1 MANQLNI
8 IILAAGKG
16 TRMNSDLP
24 KVLNELNNK
33 SMLQHVLDQSKL
45 LKPKKIFIIIN
56 KNMIFLK
63 KMFPKEN
70 FIIQSQQLGTGHAVR
85 TFLNK
90 VKISRNDKFL
100 VLYGD
105 NPLIIFSD
113 LQSMYNK
120 VKKNNL
126 VLLGFKKKNNKSY
139 GIIISDK
146 NSVREIVE
154 FKEASEKQKKI
165 KNLQFWYNGT

>member
-16 TRMNSDLP
+16 IRMNSDLP

-33 SMLQHVLDQSKL
+33 TMLEHVLDQSKL

-70 FIIQSQQLGTGHAVR
+70 FIIQSQQLGTGHAIQ
-85 TFLNK
+85 TFLHK
-90 VKISRNDKFL
+90 VKIKRNNKYL

-105 NPLIIFSD
+105 NPLVTFSD

-126 VLLGFKKKNNKSY
+126 VLLGFKKNNNKSY
-139 GIIISDK
+139 GIIIGN
-146 NSVREIVE
+146 NSGVKEIVE
-154 FKEASEKQKKI
+154 FK
-165 KNLQFWYNGT
+165 

>member
-45 LKPKKIFIIIN
+45 LKPKKIFIVIN

-126 VLLGFKKKNNKSY
+126 VLLGFKKKK
-139 GIIISDK
+139 
-146 NSVREIVE
+146 
-154 FKEASEKQKKI
+154 
-165 KNLQFWYNGT
+165 

>member
-16 TRMNSDLP
+16 IRMNSDLP

-33 SMLQHVLDQSKL
+33 TMLEHVLDQSKL

-70 FIIQSQQLGTGHAVR
+70 FIIQSQQLGTGHAIQ
-85 TFLNK
+85 TFLHK
-90 VKISRNDKFL
+90 VKIKRNDKYL

-105 NPLIIFSD
+105 NPLVTFSD

-126 VLLGFKKKNNKSY
+126 
-139 GIIISDK
+139 D
-146 NSVREIVE
+146 
-154 FKEASEKQKKI
+154 
-165 KNLQFWYNGT
+165 

>member
-16 TRMNSDLP
+16 IRMNSDLP

-33 SMLQHVLDQSKL
+33 TMLEHVLDQSKL

-70 FIIQSQQLGTGHAVR
+70 FIIQSQQLGTGHAIQA
-85 TFLNK
+85 FLHK
-90 VKISRNDKFL
+90 VKIKRNDKYL

-105 NPLIIFSD
+105 NPLVTFSD

-120 VKKNNL
+120 VKKTIW
-126 VLLGFKKKNNKSY
+126 FY
-139 GIIISDK
+139 
-146 NSVREIVE
+146 
-154 FKEASEKQKKI
+154 
-165 KNLQFWYNGT
+165 

>member
-56 KNMIFLK
+56 NGN
-63 KMFPKEN
+63 KEVKTN
-70 FIIQSQQLGTGHAVR
+70 NTRA
-85 TFLNK
+85 TF
-90 VKISRNDKFL
+90 
-100 VLYGD
+100 
-105 NPLIIFSD
+105 
-113 LQSMYNK
+113 
-120 VKKNNL
+120 
-126 VLLGFKKKNNKSY
+126 
-139 GIIISDK
+139 
-146 NSVREIVE
+146 
-154 FKEASEKQKKI
+154 
-165 KNLQFWYNGT
+165 

>member
-16 TRMNSDLP
+16 IRMNSDLP

-33 SMLQHVLDQSKL
+33 TMLEHVLDQSKL

-56 KNMIFLK
+56 NNMIFLK
-63 KMFPKEN
+63 KMFPKKN
-70 FIIQSQQLGTGHAVR
+70 FIIQSQQLGTGHAIQ

-90 VKISRNDKFL
+90 VKIKRNDKYL

-105 NPLIIFSD
+105 NPLVAFSD

-126 VLLGFKKKNNKSY
+126 VLLGFKK
-139 GIIISDK
+139 III
-146 NSVREIVE
+146 
-154 FKEASEKQKKI
+154 
-165 KNLQFWYNGT
+165 NLMVL